1 MNVKEVNKRNQYGE
15 TAVHRAA
22 KAGNLDRLTACL
34 ATPGVNINCRDNNGY
49 TALHE
54 AVLKVIYNHISTE
67 LKCVSILKLF
77 LLYNPPFRLLS
88 VITIVPAGPV
98 GGGAAASSV
107 HP

>member
-22 KAGNLDRLTACL
+22 KAGNLARLTACL
-34 ATPGVNINCRDNNGY
+34 ATPGVDINCRDNNGY

-54 AVLKVIYNHISTE
+54 AVQQVNYNYTPVE
-67 LKCVSILKLF
+67 YVSLLKL
-77 LLYNPPFRLLS
+77 LHNPPFRLLS
-88 VITIVPAGPV
+88 VITIVSAGTV
-98 GGGAAASSV
+98 GGGAAAASV